1 MVHMENT
8 SRIPWRGIVRFT
20 VLCTVYSDPDNNTGI
35 QVLGEWSREWIMLIS
50 YMQDVHFLHSGRPF
64 LTFLTS
70 ISYIL
75 DVYFLHS
82 GRPFLTLC
90 TPISYIQDSFCMPGN
105 IYIRWPGFFWQ

>member
-50 YMQDVHFLHSGRPF
+50 Y
-64 LTFLTS
+64 
-70 ISYIL
+70 
-75 DVYFLHS
+75 
-82 GRPFLTLC
+82 
-90 TPISYIQDSFCMPGN
+90 IQDSFCMPGN